1 MTIGLGIDLVE
12 ISRMEKAMEN
22 GHFLRR
28 VFTEAERAYAEHGGN
43 AAQHYAGM
51 FAAKEAAAKALRTG
65 FSGFGFLDIEVL
77 RDGES
82 APSLRFHRGAE
93 KRAEAL
99 GVKRSFVSISHERTL
114 AAAQVLL
121 EG

>member
-51 FAAKEAAAKALRTG
+51 FAAKEAAAKAATEGTADRNTVPKR
-65 FSGFGFLDIEVL
+65 DIHA
-77 RDGES
+77 S
-82 APSLRFHRGAE
+82 S
-93 KRAEAL
+93 
-99 GVKRSFVSISHERTL
+99 SISERLRASIPERSCSLSTAISP
-114 AAAQVLL
+114 AAAATVR
-121 EG
+121 GSVRI